1 MAAHRQDRHRQAPPG
16 GVRRDRTCC
25 RLLGAQGKA
34 LDEERVEC
42 RKRAYALA
50 DDPWPIPSA
59 DPAHLA
65 RMVETRAWS
74 YEIALRR
81 AGALVASAG
90 GRAMQRSHPAQ
101 RLLREAA
108 FFSIQAQSADLRL
121 ATLDRLQGLV
131 SKTCSSGGQD
141 AGGGGVA

>member
-1 MAAHRQDRHRQAPPG
+1 MT
-16 GVRRDRTCC
+16 RTCC

-42 RKRAYALA
+42 RKRAYGLA
-50 DDPWPIPSA
+50 DDPRPTGH
-59 DPAHLA
+59 AHLA

-74 YEIALRR
+74 YEIALRA

-90 GRAMQRSHPAQ
+90 GRAMERSTPAQ

-108 FFSIQAQSADLRL
+108 FFSIQAQSADLRS
-121 ATLDRLQGLV
+121 ATLDRLQRLF
-131 SKTCSSGGQD
+131 SKS
-141 AGGGGVA
+141 